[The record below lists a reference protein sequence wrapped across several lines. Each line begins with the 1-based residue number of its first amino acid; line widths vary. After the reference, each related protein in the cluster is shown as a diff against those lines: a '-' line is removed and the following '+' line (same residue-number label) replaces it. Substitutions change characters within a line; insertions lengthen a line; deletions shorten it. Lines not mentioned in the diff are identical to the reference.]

1 MKKHLILL
9 TVLFSLSL
17 SSCTSDYDKGYN
29 AGYMHGI
36 KVNVNQ
42 NKAET
47 TANNDY
53 TKGYKAGLE
62 KTMETVTV
70 YGDFTATVRQLIPDY
85 AYDSTTNRAA
95 VITLFQSG
103 PAIIRLNE
111 EICSEIQ
118 AGETYTFEVAE
129 QELIIP
135 AYQLSDDNIIDINLD
150 KLNISTFRTPAEDEY
165 GLECWRVKYK

>member
-17 SSCTSDYDKGYN
+17 SSCTTDYDKGYN

-36 KVNVNQ
+36 KVIHT
-42 NKAET
+42 AEST
-47 TANNDY
+47 ENNDY
-53 TKGYKAGLE
+53 TKGYEAGLE

-85 AYDSTTNRAA
+85 VHDSTTNRAA
-95 VITLFQSG
+95 VITLFQDG
-103 PAIIRLNE
+103 PAVIRLNE
-111 EICSEIQ
+111 EICSELQ
-118 AGETYTFEVAE
+118 EGETYTFEVAE
-129 QELIIP
+129 QEITVP
-135 AYQLSDDNIIDINLD
+135 AYQLSDENMIDDINLD
-150 KLNISTFRTPAEDEY
+150 KLNISAFHIPAEEEY